1 MTAITT
7 NAKTNSNNIQNNK
20 IKTKRPAKMKVIT
33 NAKQQQQQ

>member
-7 NAKTNSNNIQNNK
+7 NAKNNGNNTQNYR
-20 IKTKRPAKMKVIT
+20 KTKSSPKMKVIT